1 MEDFDSLMDVQ
12 HKVPTVAYWA
22 EDETEVET
30 EVVTY
35 VATAKSLIAWV
46 RTILERTA
54 ALDVLVVLR
63 RLDQLGC
70 VQAQVILSDL
80 TPPWLC
86 RQVRGLGA
94 ENWLQLSKG
103 WMENV
108 VWTSKQS
115 SNEFLTLHVQQ
126 FQNPSSKI
134 KKRSKGNR
142 PKKEREN
149 KEDEGKTLALQLVTC
164 AKQIVATVHFDPKLL
179 SREILER
186 WFEVLFRPNVAK
198 ITKAVLIRL
207 KD

>member
-1 MEDFDSLMDVQ
+1 MDFQ
-12 HKVPTVAYWA
+12 HKVPTVAYWT
-22 EDETEVET
+22 EDETGVET
-30 EVVTY
+30 EVVAY

-86 RQVRGLGA
+86 RQVRGLVA

-108 VWTSKQS
+108 IWTSKQS
-115 SNEFLTLHVQQ
+115 SNEFLKLHVQQ
-126 FQNPSSKI
+126 SQNPSSKI
-134 KKRSKGNR
+134 KKG
-142 PKKEREN
+142 KKKTNQKR
-149 KEDEGKTLALQLVTC
+149 KEKTKTTKQNTGSPTGDMC
-164 AKQIVATVHFDPKLL
+164 IQIVATVHFDPKLL